1 MNESEGTGRHRDT
14 AEDAV
19 YAAAMV
25 LDARNALK
33 VGLLNQAMRKLN
45 QAIDLLPT
53 PMSESTRNG
62 DE

>member
-1 MNESEGTGRHRDT
+1 MKEHEGTIRNRDT

-25 LDARNALK
+25 LEARNALK
-33 VGLLNQAMRKLN
+33 VGLLNKAMRKLN

-53 PMSESTRNG
+53 PTREATRNG